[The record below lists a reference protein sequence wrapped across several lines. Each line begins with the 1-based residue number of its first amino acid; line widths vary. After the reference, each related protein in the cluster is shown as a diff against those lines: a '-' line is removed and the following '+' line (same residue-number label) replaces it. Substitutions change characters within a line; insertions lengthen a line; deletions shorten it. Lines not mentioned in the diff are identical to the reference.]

1 MILDDADF
9 FALIQEVSDEHPY
22 PPLELAANVLK
33 WLPPGHERDGNKE
46 SARQSIQRM
55 LAWLPQTAA
64 DARDGRVCAPRTDTP
79 ATGVSTRQSTPS
91 IETVESQPSVLELL
105 RSQPPGGADSESHQ
119 LSPCHAPTR
128 KFKPVLASAPL
139 LPARPMSGSSSARLS
154 SVESIR
160 LALSEG
166 PVEAFFAVIGALLQI
181 AADVLPSLAAVT
193 WAHLPALL
201 ASMCNAFLCALLA
214 LSLMVKCA
222 GEMLQDSE
230 SGNGVGGVC
239 AVVTG
244 YQLSESEQLLVLHWV
259 AATVHSFTHLPE
271 LCVSVCVMPVQVP
284 EGGTGGREG
293 GREGASERE
302 RREGG
307 REGGRREG
315 VSASITVTTAAAAD

>member
-33 WLPPGHERDGNKE
+33 WLPPGQERDGNKE
-46 SARQSIQRM
+46 SARKSIQRM
-55 LAWLPQTAA
+55 LAWLPQPAG
-64 DARDGRVCAPRTDTP
+64 DARDGRVCAPRTYTP
-79 ATGVSTRQSTPS
+79 ATGTTMQSTPR
-91 IETVESQPSVLELL
+91 IETVESQPSVLALL
-105 RSQPPGGADSESHQ
+105 RSQPPRGADSESIQ

-139 LPARPMSGSSSARLS
+139 LPGRPMSSSSSARPS

-166 PVEAFFAVIGALLQI
+166 PVEAFYAVIGALLQI

-193 WAHLPALL
+193 WACLPALL
-201 ASMCNAFLCALLA
+201 ASMCNTFLCALLA
-214 LSLMVKCA
+214 WSLMVKCA

-230 SGNGVGGVC
+230 SGNGVEGVC

-244 YQLSESEQLLVLHWV
+244 YQLSESEQLLVWHWV

-271 LCVSVCVMPVQVP
+271 LLVSVSVMPVQVP
-284 EGGTGGREG
+284 EEG
-293 GREGASERE
+293 
-302 RREGG
+302 REGG
-307 REGGRREG
+307 REGGRKEGGREG
-315 VSASITVTTAAAAD
+315 ERREGGSGSHITVTTAAAAD